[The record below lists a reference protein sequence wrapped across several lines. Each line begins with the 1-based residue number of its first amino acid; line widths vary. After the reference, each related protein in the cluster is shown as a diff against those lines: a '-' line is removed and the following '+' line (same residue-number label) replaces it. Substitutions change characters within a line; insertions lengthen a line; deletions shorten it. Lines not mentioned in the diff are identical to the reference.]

1 MCRMNVRAGAVH
13 ALMGENGAGKSTLM
27 KIVAGLLTPDAG
39 RVVLQGR
46 VAMIHQELHLM
57 PSMTV
62 AENIFLGREPLT
74 RFGFIDDRALWRRTS
89 ELLGALAHQY
99 QSRRSRQR
107 PHHCTAGR

>member
-1 MCRMNVRAGAVH
+1 
-13 ALMGENGAGKSTLM
+13 MGENGAGKSTLM

-39 RVVLQGR
+39 RVVLHGR

-74 RFGFIDDRALWRRTS
+74 RFGFIDDRALWPADVRAARR
-89 ELLGALAHQY
+89 ARHQH
-99 QSRRSRQR
+99 QS
-107 PHHCTAGR
+107 